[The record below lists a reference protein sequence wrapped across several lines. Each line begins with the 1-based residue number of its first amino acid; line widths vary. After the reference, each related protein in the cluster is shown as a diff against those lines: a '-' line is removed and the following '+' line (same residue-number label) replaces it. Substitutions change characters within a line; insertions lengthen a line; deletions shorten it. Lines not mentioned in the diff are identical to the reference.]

1 MSSKEYIH
9 QYFEDIASQ
18 RLKWKKRNRFYYQF
32 LEKYFSF
39 IIPEGSKVLEIGCG
53 TGELLHAVKPSYG
66 VGVDFS
72 ANMVSIARKKF
83 PELVNAYTDIVDPC

>member
-1 MSSKEYIH
+1 M
-9 QYFEDIASQ
+9 
-18 RLKWKKRNRFYYQF
+18 
-32 LEKYFSF
+32 
-39 IIPEGSKVLEIGCG
+39 EIGCG

-83 PELVNAYTDIVDPC
+83 PELIFKIQDAENLQLEDKFDYIILSDLVGSLWNMHKAFKDLWKVSHRKTKIVT